1 MRPPWPHLGTLV
13 HDEHLR
19 LAIVDDVGDL
29 WTGEVVVD
37 ARQIDTDLHGCQVQL
52 DEAHFVRQD
61 DCYPIASLQTET
73 AQTEENG
80 RKKVVK
86 LGMKAEQRDGSEY
99 ELFQED
105 LDRREKEKDA
115 GSRDAA
121 ASPPACRGAR
131 RTPGSPSPRG
141 RGSW

>member
-73 AQTEENG
+73 AQTVREPVG
-80 RKKVVK
+80 A
-86 LGMKAEQRDGSEY
+86 LLQLAEGERVTFSVD
-99 ELFQED
+99 
-105 LDRREKEKDA
+105 DREPFRHGIGNRPETNLCRF
-115 GSRDAA
+115 SHV
-121 ASPPACRGAR
+121 SPPVDVLR
-131 RTPGSPSPRG
+131 R
-141 RGSW
+141 